1 VIYIGFGSV
10 IFPNAGEIQWKLE
23 RAVRKAGVWAVVS
36 GGWSNITKPRQE
48 QDSESVQWSSA
59 QDSPIHYVGAV
70 PHEWLFSQVD
80 ATLTHGGAG
89 TTAASLRAGIPTLIK
104 PFFGDQ
110 FFWAKLVKQMG
121 VGTHV
126 KSFKVSELAR
136 AFRTAATDADQI
148 HRAET
153 IGKAIR
159 QENGVRTA
167 ILKIYH
173 DMNHARRLMM
183 LGMGKDEP
191 GPLPKFPKERV
202 YFWMKSFIQRERA
215 SIHYI
220 LLAIVRALQYSSI
233 SKQSS
238 GYQNPPTSRHELSQL
253 SSTGARN
260 FSLSAA
266 NLTGTPLI
274 TSSPKNHSVL

>member
-1 VIYIGFGSV
+1 
-10 IFPNAGEIQWKLE
+10 
-23 RAVRKAGVWAVVS
+23 
-36 GGWSNITKPRQE
+36 
-48 QDSESVQWSSA
+48 
-59 QDSPIHYVGAV
+59 
-70 PHEWLFSQVD
+70 
-80 ATLTHGGAG
+80 
-89 TTAASLRAGIPTLIK
+89 
-104 PFFGDQ
+104 
-110 FFWAKLVKQMG
+110 
-121 VGTHV
+121 
-126 KSFKVSELAR
+126 
-136 AFRTAATDADQI
+136 
-148 HRAET
+148 
-153 IGKAIR
+153 
-159 QENGVRTA
+159 
-167 ILKIYH
+167 
-173 DMNHARRLMM
+173 MNHARRLMM